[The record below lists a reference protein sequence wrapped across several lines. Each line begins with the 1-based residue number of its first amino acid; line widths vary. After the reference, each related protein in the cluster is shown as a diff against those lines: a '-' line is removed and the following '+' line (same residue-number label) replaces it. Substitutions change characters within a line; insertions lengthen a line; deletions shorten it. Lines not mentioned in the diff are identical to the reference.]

1 MVQILNEYDKALHDA
16 IHEEMLKSD
25 PSRLLLN
32 PRVEVLKI
40 VKSVIGVPYGNVA
53 DVGCGSGYFAIYLA
67 KNSDQIIN
75 VDAIEASEVAVK
87 NVIPRNAEFHKVLH
101 KVTPT
106 FGSFDELLPEKYDF
120 VFAMGAL
127 HHSKDLYKTLT
138 IISKSLKMGGYLVAQ
153 EPAMPDSTSH
163 EAYDFKYNIIEEKF
177 GLKIRNGVDLIDF
190 SENVSIRAPWF
201 MLVLIFCC
209 GMTS

>member
-1 MVQILNEYDKALHDA
+1 
-16 IHEEMLKSD
+16 
-25 PSRLLLN
+25 LLN

-106 FGSFDELLPEKYDF
+106 FGSFDELLPENMILFSQWVHYITLKTYIK
-120 VFAMGAL
+120 
-127 HHSKDLYKTLT
+127 HSPLF
-138 IISKSLKMGGYLVAQ
+138 LKA
-153 EPAMPDSTSH
+153 
-163 EAYDFKYNIIEEKF
+163 
-177 GLKIRNGVDLIDF
+177 
-190 SENVSIRAPWF
+190 
-201 MLVLIFCC
+201 
-209 GMTS
+209 